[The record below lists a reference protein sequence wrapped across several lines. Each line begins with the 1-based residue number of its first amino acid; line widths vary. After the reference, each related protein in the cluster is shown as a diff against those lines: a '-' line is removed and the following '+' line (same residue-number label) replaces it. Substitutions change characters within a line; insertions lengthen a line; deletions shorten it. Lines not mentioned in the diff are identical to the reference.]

1 MKKFHVKK
9 GDKVM
14 IIAGENKGKTG
25 VITKVLREKER
36 VLVDGEEIKKLK
48 KHTRPT
54 AANPN
59 GGIIEI
65 EPSIH
70 ISNVMLIDPAT
81 GNPGRVGRRKNEEGK
96 SERYVKVKN

>member
-14 IIAGENKGKTG
+14 IIAGENKGKIG
-25 VITKVLREKER
+25 VITKVLRE
-36 VLVDGEEIKKLK
+36 EEIKKLK

-81 GNPGRVGRRKNEEGK
+81 GKPGRVGRRKNEEGK